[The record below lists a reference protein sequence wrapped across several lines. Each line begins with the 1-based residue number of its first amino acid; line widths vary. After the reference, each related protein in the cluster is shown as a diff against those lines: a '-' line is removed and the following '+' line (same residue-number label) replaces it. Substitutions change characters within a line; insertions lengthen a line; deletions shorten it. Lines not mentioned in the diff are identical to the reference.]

1 MAGFNEQQF
10 RAEEQEIR
18 SDLKKYGLHHDKQ
31 FMKAFDG
38 YMTQLHKNGLWVQAQ
53 HTPNPAWA
61 ADAATNLIAE
71 FDRTNALHVPAK
83 WWRDNKRNKNFA
95 AERDAKAQDTFN
107 KKYLWSKTEPYYP
120 AKKAAEAGG
129 LILET
134 SFPGKIFN
142 GKNFGFENW
151 SDAPVQAQLW
161 EHMSSHYVDAARGP
175 VEAVMLG
182 GKVDGSVLTKHEW
195 PHLKKRIEAGEVS
208 NLHVKVMGFRNDS
221 QESQAWSLETRA
233 TFNVHSQNS
242 FDQIPSPQDP
252 DFWDKQNRWR
262 NQEKARNASKSS
274 ASSSSSQ
281 DSAASNFSLKSF
293 HKAFDDP
300 SAVVVLADPGAP
312 STQRAESPGEEQ
324 LSRVVTRQMS
334 VADTTATRPPL
345 TRQQTIDAVRT
356 ELQAQAAAVHSLDEK
371 LSALREQQVLRAA
384 GTPAWPGAQN
394 YEAGLNQGMSSMAP
408 FRAPTLDYSPTASA
422 PGASESYF
430 PQGLRYTANP
440 VTTPSYSYTPQAMGS
455 TLPQSESPLQ
465 TGSFEYPP
473 APVHGAQTFSPYT
486 NTQER
491 TPSTGSA
498 SSDFGAPL
506 QPTQRHPSPP
516 SEAPAPV
523 ASSASGGHGHSSSKK
538 SKKTKEPSSTLMWL
552 AGKKQGGPSKK

>member
-1 MAGFNEQQF
+1 
-10 RAEEQEIR
+10 
-18 SDLKKYGLHHDKQ
+18 
-31 FMKAFDG
+31 
-38 YMTQLHKNGLWVQAQ
+38 
-53 HTPNPAWA
+53 
-61 ADAATNLIAE
+61 
-71 FDRTNALHVPAK
+71 
-83 WWRDNKRNKNFA
+83 
-95 AERDAKAQDTFN
+95 
-107 KKYLWSKTEPYYP
+107 
-120 AKKAAEAGG
+120 
-129 LILET
+129 
-134 SFPGKIFN
+134 
-142 GKNFGFENW
+142 
-151 SDAPVQAQLW
+151 
-161 EHMSSHYVDAARGP
+161 
-175 VEAVMLG
+175 
-182 GKVDGSVLTKHEW
+182 
-195 PHLKKRIEAGEVS
+195 
-208 NLHVKVMGFRNDS
+208 
-221 QESQAWSLETRA
+221 SLETRA
-233 TFNVHSQNS
+233 TFNVDSQNS

-281 DSAASNFSLKSF
+281 DSSASNFSLKSF

-334 VADTTATRPPL
+334 VAETTATRPPL

-371 LSALREQQVLRAA
+371 LTALREQQVLRAA
-384 GTPAWPGAQN
+384 STPAWQGAQN
-394 YEAGLNQGMSSMAP
+394 YEAGLNQSMSSMAP
-408 FRAPTLDYSPTASA
+408 FRASTAEYSPTANV
-422 PGASESYF
+422 PGDGGSYF
-430 PQGLRYTANP
+430 PEGVRYSTLPHATQP
-440 VTTPSYSYTPQAMGS
+440 YSYT
-455 TLPQSESPLQ
+455 LPQTESPAQ
-465 TGSFEYPP
+465 TGSFAYPP
-473 APVHGAQTFSPYT
+473 APAPGAQTFSPYT

-523 ASSASGGHGHSSSKK
+523 AGSTSGGHGHNSSKK
-538 SKKTKEPSSTLMWL
+538 TRKTKEPSSALMWL

>member
-10 RAEEQEIR
+10 WDQQQEIR
-18 SDLKKYGLHHDKQ
+18 EDLKKYGLHHDKQ

-38 YMTQLHKNGLWVQAQ
+38 YMAQLHLNGQWLDQN
-53 HTPNPAWA
+53 HTPNAAWA
-61 ADAATNLIAE
+61 DTAATNLIAE

-83 WWRDNKRNKNFA
+83 WWRENKRNKNFV
-95 AERDAKAQDTFN
+95 AERNAKAQDTLD

-120 AKKAAEAGG
+120 ARKAAEAGG

-142 GKNFGFENW
+142 GKNFGFQNW

-182 GKVDGSVLTKHEW
+182 GKVEGSVLTKHEW
-195 PHLKKRIEAGEVS
+195 PHLKKRIEDGAVT

-221 QESQAWSLETRA
+221 QASDTWSLETRA
-233 TFNVHSQNS
+233 TFNVTSQKS

-274 ASSSSSQ
+274 ASSTSSQ
-281 DSAASNFSLKSF
+281 DSSTSNLSLKSF

-312 STQRAESPGEEQ
+312 STPGVASPGGEP
-324 LSRVVTRQMS
+324 LSQVLTRQMS
-334 VADTTATRPPL
+334 VVQPAAPAKP
-345 TRQQTIDAVRT
+345 TRQQTVDNVRA

-371 LSALREQQVLRAA
+371 LAALRDQQTQRAA
-384 GTPAWPGAQN
+384 GTPAWPGTQN
-394 YEAGLNQGMSSMAP
+394 YEAGLSQGMSSMAP
-408 FRAPTLDYSPTASA
+408 FRAPTLDYSPMASV
-422 PGASESYF
+422 PGASDSYF
-430 PQGLRYTANP
+430 PPGIRYTAKP
-440 VTTPSYSYTPQAMGS
+440 VTSPSYSYAPQTMGS
-455 TLPQSESPLQ
+455 ALPQSESPLQ

-473 APVHGAQTFSPYT
+473 APVQGAQSFNPTYT
-486 NTQER
+486 TTQER

-516 SEAPAPV
+516 SEVPAPAP
-523 ASSASGGHGHSSSKK
+523 SSSSRHGHGEGKK
-538 SKKTKEPSSTLMWL
+538 PKKKEPSSALQWL
-552 AGKKQGGPSKK
+552 AGGKPGGRKK